1 MTPLSNITGKQ
12 MRKFVESLGYSFSRQ
27 RGSHIRFHHDLK
39 KSITIPA
46 SGKRTIKPGIIK
58 GLLNT
63 MQIDV
68 CLFYRY
74 LNYNN

>member
-27 RGSHIRFHHDLK
+27 KGSHLRFTHLTK
-39 KSITIPA
+39 YPITIPA
-46 SGKRTIKPGIIK
+46 SGKKVIKPGIVK

-63 MQIDV
+63 MDINVNIFQK
-68 CLFYRY
+68 Y

>member
-12 MRKFVESLGYSFSRQ
+12 MRKFVETLGYSFSRQ
-27 RGSHIRFHHDLK
+27 RGSHLRFKHHIKQAL
-39 KSITIPA
+39 TIPA
-46 SGKRTIKPGIIK
+46 SGKKIIKPGIVK

-63 MQIDV
+63 MEIDV
-68 CLFYRY
+68 KLFYRF

>member
-12 MRKFVESLGYSFSRQ
+12 MKKFVESLGYSFSRQ
-27 RGSHIRFHHDLK
+27 RGSHVRFKHSDK
-39 KSITIPA
+39 RSITIPA

-63 MQIDV
+63 MEINV
-68 CLFYRY
+68 GIFHEY